1 MDILYRV
8 GQEQMNMELPDFN
21 TGDTVKVHYT
31 IREFEKPRIQIFQ
44 GIVIQKKGSGV
55 NKTFTVRKISHGVAV
70 ERIFPLFSPLIQEIE
85 IVRYGHVRRSKLF
98 YLRKL
103 RSKSTKV
110 KRGKKP
116 TPKNKVENTDSKQK
130 EV

>member
-8 GQEQMNMELPDFN
+8 GQEQMNVELPDFN
-21 TGDTVKVHYT
+21 TGDTIKVHYT
-31 IREFEKPRIQIFQ
+31 IREFEKPRIQLFQ

-70 ERIFPLFSPLIQEIE
+70 ERIFPLFSPLIQKIE
-85 IVRYGHVRRSKLF
+85 VVRYGRVRRSKLF

-110 KRGKKP
+110 KRGNKP
-116 TPKNKVENTDSKQK
+116 TSKTKVENTTS
-130 EV
+130 E

>member
-8 GQEQMNMELPDFN
+8 GQDQMNNKLPDFN

-31 IREFEKPRIQIFQ
+31 IREFEKPRIQILQ
-44 GIVIQKKGSGV
+44 GIVIQKKGSGI

-70 ERIFPLFSPLIQEIE
+70 ERIFPLFSPLIQQIE
-85 IVRYGHVRRSKLF
+85 VICYGRVRRSKLF

-116 TPKNKVENTDSKQK
+116 TPKNKVENTDS
-130 EV
+130 E

>member
-8 GQEQMNMELPDFN
+8 GQEQMNVELPDFN
-21 TGDTVKVHYT
+21 TGDAIKVHYT
-31 IREFEKPRIQIFQ
+31 IREFEKPRIQLFQ

-70 ERIFPLFSPLIQEIE
+70 ERIFPLFSPLIQKIE
-85 IVRYGHVRRSKLF
+85 VVRYGRVRRSKLF

-110 KRGKKP
+110 KRGNKP
-116 TPKNKVENTDSKQK
+116 TSKTKVENTTS
-130 EV
+130 E

>member
-8 GQEQMNMELPDFN
+8 GQEQMNIELPDFN
-21 TGDTVKVHYT
+21 AGDTVKVDYT
-31 IREFEKPRIQIFQ
+31 IREFEKSRIQIFQ

-70 ERIFPLFSPLIQEIE
+70 ERIFPLFSPLIQKIE
-85 IVRYGHVRRSKLF
+85 IVRYGRVRRSKLF

-116 TPKNKVENTDSKQK
+116 TPKNKVKNTDSEQK

>member
-1 MDILYRV
+1 MDILYSV
-8 GQEQMNMELPDFN
+8 GQDQMNNKLPDFN

-31 IREFEKPRIQIFQ
+31 IREFEKPRIQILQ
-44 GIVIQKKGSGV
+44 GIVIQKKGSGI

-70 ERIFPLFSPLIQEIE
+70 ERIFPLFSPLIQQIE
-85 IVRYGHVRRSKLF
+85 VICYGRVRRSKLF

-116 TPKNKVENTDSKQK
+116 TTKNKVENTDS
-130 EV
+130 E

>member
-8 GQEQMNMELPDFN
+8 GQDQMNVELPDFN
-21 TGDTVKVHYT
+21 TGDTIKVHYT
-31 IREFEKPRIQIFQ
+31 IREFEKPRIQVFQ

-70 ERIFPLFSPLIQEIE
+70 ERIFPLFSPLIQQIE
-85 IVRYGHVRRSKLF
+85 VVRYGRVRRSKLF

-110 KRGKKP
+110 KRGNKP
-116 TPKNKVENTDSKQK
+116 APKNKVENTTS
-130 EV
+130 E

>member
-8 GQEQMNMELPDFN
+8 GQEQMNKELPDFN
-21 TGDTVKVHYT
+21 TGDTVKVHFT
-31 IREFEKPRIQIFQ
+31 IREFEKPRIQILQ

-70 ERIFPLFSPLIQEIE
+70 ERIFPLFSPLIQQIE
-85 IVRYGHVRRSKLF
+85 VVRYGRVRRSKLF

-103 RSKSTKV
+103 RSKSTKI
-110 KRGKKP
+110 KRGEKP
-116 TPKNKVENTDSKQK
+116 MPKNKVENTDS
-130 EV
+130 E

>member
-1 MDILYRV
+1 MDILYRI
-8 GQEQMNMELPDFN
+8 GQEQMNNELPDFR
-21 TGDTVKVHYT
+21 TGDTVRIHYT

-44 GIVIQKKGSGV
+44 GIVIQKKGSGI

-70 ERIFPLFSPLIQEIE
+70 ERIFPLHSPWIQQID
-85 IVRYGHVRRSKLF
+85 IVRYGHVRRSRLF

-116 TPKNKVENTDSKQK
+116 AVKTIKLEK
-130 EV
+130 ETAD

>member
-8 GQEQMNMELPDFN
+8 GQDQMNNKLPDFN

-31 IREFEKPRIQIFQ
+31 IREFEKPRIQILQ
-44 GIVIQKKGSGV
+44 GIVIQKKGSGI

-70 ERIFPLFSPLIQEIE
+70 ERIFPLFSPLIQQIE
-85 IVRYGHVRRSKLF
+85 VICYGRVRRSKLF

-116 TPKNKVENTDSKQK
+116 TPNNQVENTDS
-130 EV
+130 E

>member
-8 GQEQMNMELPDFN
+8 GQEQMNVELPDFN
-21 TGDTVKVHYT
+21 TGDTITVHYT
-31 IREFEKPRIQIFQ
+31 IREFEKPRIQLFQ

-70 ERIFPLFSPLIQEIE
+70 ERIFPLFSPLIQKIE
-85 IVRYGHVRRSKLF
+85 VVRYGRVRRSKLF

-110 KRGKKP
+110 KRGNKP
-116 TPKNKVENTDSKQK
+116 TPKNKVENTTS
-130 EV
+130 E

>member
-8 GQEQMNMELPDFN
+8 GQEQMNVELPDFN
-21 TGDTVKVHYT
+21 TGDTITVHYT
-31 IREFEKPRIQIFQ
+31 IREFEKPRIQLFQ

-70 ERIFPLFSPLIQEIE
+70 ERIFPLFSPLIQKIE
-85 IVRYGHVRRSKLF
+85 VVRYGRVRRSKLF

-103 RSKSTKV
+103 RSKSAKV
-110 KRGKKP
+110 KRGNKP
-116 TPKNKVENTDSKQK
+116 TPKNKVENTTS
-130 EV
+130 E

>member
-8 GQEQMNMELPDFN
+8 GQDQMNNKLSDFN

-31 IREFEKPRIQIFQ
+31 IREFEKPRIQILQ
-44 GIVIQKKGSGV
+44 GIVIQKKGSGI

-70 ERIFPLFSPLIQEIE
+70 ERIFPLFSPLIQQIE
-85 IVRYGHVRRSKLF
+85 VMRYGRVRRSKLF

-116 TPKNKVENTDSKQK
+116 TPKNKVENTDS
-130 EV
+130 E

>member
-21 TGDTVKVHYT
+21 AGDTVKVDYT
-31 IREFEKPRIQIFQ
+31 IREFEKSRIQIFQ

-70 ERIFPLFSPLIQEIE
+70 ERIFPLFSPLIQKIE
-85 IVRYGHVRRSKLF
+85 IVRYGRVRRSRLF

-116 TPKNKVENTDSKQK
+116 TPKNKVENTDSD
-130 EV
+130 

>member
-21 TGDTVKVHYT
+21 TGDIVKVHYT

-70 ERIFPLFSPLIQEIE
+70 ERIFPLFSPLIQQIE
-85 IVRYGHVRRSKLF
+85 VVRYGRVRRSKLF

-116 TPKNKVENTDSKQK
+116 TPKNKVENTDN
-130 EV
+130 E

>member
-8 GQEQMNMELPDFN
+8 GQDQMNNKLPDFN

-31 IREFEKPRIQIFQ
+31 IREFEKPRIQILQ
-44 GIVIQKKGSGV
+44 GIVIQKKGSGI

-70 ERIFPLFSPLIQEIE
+70 ERIFPLFSPLIQQIE
-85 IVRYGHVRRSKLF
+85 VICYGRVRRSKLF

-116 TPKNKVENTDSKQK
+116 TTKNKVENTDS
-130 EV
+130 E

>member
-8 GQEQMNMELPDFN
+8 GQEQMNVELPDFN
-21 TGDTVKVHYT
+21 TGDTIKVHYT
-31 IREFEKPRIQIFQ
+31 IREFEKPRIQVFQ
-44 GIVIQKKGSGV
+44 GIVIQKKGSGI

-70 ERIFPLFSPLIQEIE
+70 ERIFPLFSPLIQQIE
-85 IVRYGHVRRSKLF
+85 VVRYGRVRRSKLF

-110 KRGKKP
+110 KRGNKP
-116 TPKNKVENTDSKQK
+116 APKNKVENTTS
-130 EV
+130 E

>member
-1 MDILYRV
+1 MDILYRA
-8 GQEQMNMELPDFN
+8 GQEQMNKELPEFN
-21 TGDTVKVHYT
+21 TGDTVKVHFT
-31 IREFEKPRIQIFQ
+31 IREFEKPRIQILQ
-44 GIVIQKKGSGV
+44 GIVIQKKGSGI

-70 ERIFPLFSPLIQEIE
+70 ERIFPLFSPLIHQIE
-85 IVRYGHVRRSKLF
+85 IVRYGRVRRSKLF

-116 TPKNKVENTDSKQK
+116 TPKNKVENTDSK
-130 EV
+130 

>member
-8 GQEQMNMELPDFN
+8 GQEQMNVELPDFE
-21 TGDTVKVHYT
+21 TGDTIKVHYT
-31 IREFEKPRIQIFQ
+31 IREFEKPRIQVFQ
-44 GIVIQKKGSGV
+44 GIVIQKKGSGI

-70 ERIFPLFSPLIQEIE
+70 ERIFPLFSPLIQQIE
-85 IVRYGHVRRSKLF
+85 VVRYGRVRRSKLF

-110 KRGKKP
+110 KRGNKP
-116 TPKNKVENTDSKQK
+116 APKNKVENTTSD
-130 EV
+130 

>member
-110 KRGKKP
+110 KRGKKQ

>member
-8 GQEQMNMELPDFN
+8 GQEQMNVDLPDFN
-21 TGDTVKVHYT
+21 TGDTIKVHYV
-31 IREFEKPRIQIFQ
+31 IREFEKPRIQVFQ
-44 GIVIQKKGSGV
+44 GIVIQKKGSGI

-70 ERIFPLFSPLIQEIE
+70 ERIFPLFSPLIQQIE
-85 IVRYGHVRRSKLF
+85 IVRYGRVRRSKLL

-110 KRGKKP
+110 KRGKRP
-116 TPKNKVENTDSKQK
+116 TVKNIAETIT
-130 EV
+130 EE

>member
-8 GQEQMNMELPDFN
+8 GQEQMNVELPDFN
-21 TGDTVKVHYT
+21 TGDTIKVHYT
-31 IREFEKPRIQIFQ
+31 IREFEKPRIQVFQ

-70 ERIFPLFSPLIQEIE
+70 ERIFPLFSPLIQQIE
-85 IVRYGHVRRSKLF
+85 VVRYGRVRRSKLF

-110 KRGKKP
+110 KRGNKP
-116 TPKNKVENTDSKQK
+116 TPKNKVENTTS
-130 EV
+130 E

>member
-8 GQEQMNMELPDFN
+8 GQEQMNVELPDFN
-21 TGDTVKVHYT
+21 TGDTIKVYYT
-31 IREFEKPRIQIFQ
+31 IREFEKPRIQLFQ

-70 ERIFPLFSPLIQEIE
+70 ERIFPLFSPLIQKIE
-85 IVRYGHVRRSKLF
+85 VVRYGRVRRSKLF

-110 KRGKKP
+110 KRGNKP
-116 TPKNKVENTDSKQK
+116 TSKTKVENTTS
-130 EV
+130 E

>member
-1 MDILYRV
+1 MDILYSV
-8 GQEQMNMELPDFN
+8 GQDQMNNKLPDFN

-31 IREFEKPRIQIFQ
+31 IREFEKPRIQILQ
-44 GIVIQKKGSGV
+44 GIVIQKKGSGI

-70 ERIFPLFSPLIQEIE
+70 ERIFPLFSPLIQQIE
-85 IVRYGHVRRSKLF
+85 VICYGRVRRSKLF

-116 TPKNKVENTDSKQK
+116 TPKNKVENTDS
-130 EV
+130 E

>member
-21 TGDTVKVHYT
+21 TGDIVKVHYT

-85 IVRYGHVRRSKLF
+85 IVRYGRVRRSKLF

-116 TPKNKVENTDSKQK
+116 TPKNKVENTDN
-130 EV
+130 E

>member
-21 TGDTVKVHYT
+21 TGDIVKVHYT

-85 IVRYGHVRRSKLF
+85 VVRYGRVRRSKLF

-116 TPKNKVENTDSKQK
+116 TPKNKVENTDN
-130 EV
+130 E

>member
-8 GQEQMNMELPDFN
+8 GQEQMNVDLPDFN
-21 TGDTVKVHYT
+21 TGDTIKVHYV
-31 IREFEKPRIQIFQ
+31 IREFEKPRIQVFQ
-44 GIVIQKKGSGV
+44 GIVIQKKGSGI

-70 ERIFPLFSPLIQEIE
+70 ERIFPLFSPLIQQIE
-85 IVRYGHVRRSKLF
+85 IVRYGRVRRSKLL

-110 KRGKKP
+110 KRGKRP
-116 TPKNKVENTDSKQK
+116 TVKNIAETII
-130 EV
+130 EE

>member
-1 MDILYRV
+1 MDILYKV
-8 GQEQMNMELPDFN
+8 GQTQMNRDLPDFK
-21 TGDTVKVHYT
+21 TGDTIKVHYT
-31 IREFEKPRIQIFQ
+31 IREFEKPRIQVFQ
-44 GIVIQKKGSGV
+44 GIVIQKKGSGI

-70 ERIFPLFSPLIQEIE
+70 ERIFPLYSPLIQKIE
-85 IVRYGHVRRSKLF
+85 VVSYGNVRRSKLF

-116 TPKNKVENTDSKQK
+116 ISKTAKQEK
-130 EV
+130 ETAE

>member
-1 MDILYRV
+1 MDILYKV
-8 GQEQMNMELPDFN
+8 GQTQMNRELPDFK
-21 TGDTVKVHYT
+21 TGDTIKVHYT
-31 IREFEKPRIQIFQ
+31 IREFEKPRIQVFQ
-44 GIVIQKKGSGV
+44 GIVIQKKGSGI

-70 ERIFPLFSPLIQEIE
+70 ERIFPLYSPLIQKIE
-85 IVRYGHVRRSKLF
+85 VVSYGDVRRAKLF

-116 TPKNKVENTDSKQK
+116 IGKTTKK
-130 EV
+130 EKETTE

>member
-8 GQEQMNMELPDFN
+8 GQEQMNVELPDFN
-21 TGDTVKVHYT
+21 TGDTITVHYT
-31 IREFEKPRIQIFQ
+31 IREFEKPRIQLFQ

-70 ERIFPLFSPLIQEIE
+70 ERIFPLFSPLIQKIE
-85 IVRYGHVRRSKLF
+85 VVRYGRVRRSKLF

-110 KRGKKP
+110 KRGNKP
-116 TPKNKVENTDSKQK
+116 TSKTKVENTTS
-130 EV
+130 E

>member
-8 GQEQMNMELPDFN
+8 GQEQMNVELPDFN
-21 TGDTVKVHYT
+21 TGDTIKVHYT
-31 IREFEKPRIQIFQ
+31 IREFEKPRIQVFQ

-70 ERIFPLFSPLIQEIE
+70 ERIFPLFSPLIQQIE
-85 IVRYGHVRRSKLF
+85 VVRYGRVRRSKLF

-110 KRGKKP
+110 KRGNKP
-116 TPKNKVENTDSKQK
+116 APKNKVENTTSD
-130 EV
+130 

>member
-8 GQEQMNMELPDFN
+8 GQDQMNVELPDFN
-21 TGDTVKVHYT
+21 TGDTITVHYT
-31 IREFEKPRIQIFQ
+31 IREFEKPRIQLFQ

-70 ERIFPLFSPLIQEIE
+70 ERIFPLFSPLIQKIE
-85 IVRYGHVRRSKLF
+85 VVRYGRVRRSKLF
-98 YLRKL
+98 YLREL

-110 KRGKKP
+110 KRGNKP
-116 TPKNKVENTDSKQK
+116 TPKKKVENTVS
-130 EV
+130 E

>member
-8 GQEQMNMELPDFN
+8 GQEQMNVELPDFN
-21 TGDTVKVHYT
+21 TGDTIKVHYT
-31 IREFEKPRIQIFQ
+31 IREFEKPRIQVFQ

-70 ERIFPLFSPLIQEIE
+70 ERIFPLFSPLIQQIE
-85 IVRYGHVRRSKLF
+85 VVRYGRVRRSRLF

-110 KRGKKP
+110 KRGNKP
-116 TPKNKVENTDSKQK
+116 TPKNKVENTTS
-130 EV
+130 E

>member
-8 GQEQMNMELPDFN
+8 GQDQMNVELPDFS
-21 TGDTVKVHYT
+21 TGDTITVHYT
-31 IREFEKPRIQIFQ
+31 IREFEKPRIQLFQ

-55 NKTFTVRKISHGVAV
+55 NKTFTVRKISHGVPV
-70 ERIFPLFSPLIQEIE
+70 ERIFPLYSPLIQKIE
-85 IVRYGHVRRSKLF
+85 VVRYGRVRRARLF

-110 KRGKKP
+110 KRGNKP
-116 TPKNKVENTDSKQK
+116 TPKNKVENTVS
-130 EV
+130 E